1 MTLTRQHLLH
11 GRWKS
16 DADQAPVVIC
26 IFQRGAADGLN
37 SLIPY
42 GDDDYYRARP
52 TLAVASP
59 QSSSDSMDVDGFFA
73 LPQAS
78 AALKHLYDQGQL
90 ALIPACGLPH
100 GSRSHFDAQALV
112 ESGVTSKTQ
121 IELGW
126 LGRYLQATAQAD
138 DALFRAAAISGS
150 VPRALLGAPDPLAVS
165 SLGDF
170 GLGDLGGSPY
180 QTTLDSLYSPATP
193 YAEVAQSALGAM
205 DILATA
211 QPEQFAPE
219 NGADYPSGE
228 LGPKLLQAAQII
240 KANMGAQIICL
251 DVGGWDHHEN
261 QANFLPGSL
270 SGLAQGLEALHTDLG
285 TRMQHV
291 TAVVMTEFGRRVAEN
306 GSRGTDHGSA
316 GLVYAL
322 GAGVNGGQ
330 IHGRWPG
337 LAPPQL
343 ELGEDLAISTDLRS
357 LMIQV
362 LSQRLGYA
370 QAGDLFPGFVPAA
383 DTPVVFSPN

>member
-16 DADQAPVVIC
+16 DADQAPVMIC

-52 TLAVASP
+52 TLAIASP

-78 AALKHLYDQGQL
+78 AALKNLYDQGQL

-138 DALFRAAAISGS
+138 DALFRATAISGS
-150 VPRALLGAPDPLAVS
+150 TPRALLGAADPLAVS

-180 QTTLDSLYSPATP
+180 QTALDDLYGPEAPFANT
-193 YAEVAQSALGAM
+193 AQSALSAM
-205 DILATA
+205 DVLATA

-270 SGLAQGLEALHTDLG
+270 ADLAQGLEALHTDLG

-291 TAVVMTEFGRRVAEN
+291 SAVVMTEFGRRVAEN

-337 LAPPQL
+337 LAPSQL

-362 LSQRLGYA
+362 LSQRLGFA
-370 QAGDLFPGFVPAA
+370 AAGDLFPGFVPAE
-383 DTPVVFSPN
+383 DTPVVFSAN

>member
-16 DADQAPVVIC
+16 ATDQAPVVIC

-52 TLAVASP
+52 SLAIASP
-59 QSSSDSMDVDGFFA
+59 QGSSESIDVDGFFA

-78 AALKHLYDQGQL
+78 AELKNLYDQGQL

-112 ESGVTSKTQ
+112 ESGVASKTQ

-138 DALFRAAAISGS
+138 DALFRATAISGS

-170 GLGDLGGSPY
+170 GLGELGGSPY
-180 QTTLDSLYSPATP
+180 QTTLDELYAPAIP
-193 YAEVAQSALGAM
+193 YSGAAQSALGAM
-205 DILATA
+205 DVLAA
-211 QPEQFAPE
+211 ARPEQFAPE
-219 NGADYPSGE
+219 NGAAYPGGE

-240 KANMGAQIICL
+240 KANMGAEIICM

-270 SGLAQGLEALHTDLG
+270 SGLAQGLQALHTDLA
-285 TRMQHV
+285 TRMQRV
-291 TAVVMTEFGRRVAEN
+291 TVLVMTEFGRRVAEN

-316 GLVYAL
+316 GLAYVL
-322 GAGVNGGQ
+322 GAGVRGGQ
-330 IHGRWPG
+330 VHGRWPG
-337 LAPPQL
+337 LAPAQL
-343 ELGEDLAISTDLRS
+343 DQGEDLAISTDLRS

-370 QAGDLFPGFVPAA
+370 EAGGLFPDFVPAP
-383 DTPVVFSPN
+383 DTPTVFVPD